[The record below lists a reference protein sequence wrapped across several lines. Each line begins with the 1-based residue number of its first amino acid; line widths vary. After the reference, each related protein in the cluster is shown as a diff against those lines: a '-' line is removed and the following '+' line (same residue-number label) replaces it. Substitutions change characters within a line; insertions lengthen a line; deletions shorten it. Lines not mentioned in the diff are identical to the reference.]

1 MGKERHIITMETTMK
16 ETSRGVKGKGLGYFC
31 LTRTLSTKGSGRIT
45 ASMEKA
51 NCTKRES
58 CSLRENFKVV

>member
-1 MGKERHIITMETTMK
+1 MGKERHIITMEITMK
-16 ETSRGVKGKGLGYFC
+16 ETSKGAKGKALGYFC
-31 LTRTLSTKGSGRIT
+31 LIRTLSTKESGRIT

-58 CSLRENFKVV
+58 CSLRGNFKMV